1 MSDKVI
7 LIIEDNPSNLKLA
20 RICLENFGYI
30 VMTASAAEEGLV
42 ILRETHPDM
51 ILMDLQLPQMD
62 GLQLASMLKQNPQTQ
77 DIIIIALTAY
87 AMQGDEM
94 RALSSGC
101 DGYITKPFDTRELA
115 ATVQSFFEKS

>member
-1 MSDKVI
+1 MEKLI

-20 RICLENFGYI
+20 KICLEKVGYKVI
-30 VMTASAAEEGLV
+30 TSVTAEEGLD
-42 ILRETHPDM
+42 ILRDLKPDM

-62 GLQLASMLKQNPQTQ
+62 GLQLTSLLKKNPQTR

-87 AMQGDEM
+87 AMEGDEL

-101 DGYITKPFDTRELA
+101 DGYISKPFDTRTLA
-115 ATVQSFFEKS
+115 LTVESFFNHS

>member
-1 MSDKVI
+1 MAEKLI

-20 RICLENFGYI
+20 KICLENYGYI
-30 VMTASAAEEGLV
+30 VITASAAEEGLE

-62 GLQLASMLKQNPQTQ
+62 GLQLAGILKKNPQTKN
-77 DIIIIALTAY
+77 IIIIALTAY
-87 AMQGDEM
+87 AMQGDELK
-94 RALSSGC
+94 ALSSGC

-115 ATVQSFFEKS
+115 ATVQSFFKDS